1 MKQGKN
7 HGRNQKQRKD
17 KRAYL
22 LTGIAVSQKAMNEL
36 TRDVVQFC
44 NDDSLH
50 TFPITRRISAIAG
63 ENYLSH
69 KVFLK
74 IPVSSTLVAIMILQ
88 EVSALWMLSD
98 THSGHMSYAGF
109 FSKATQKLYAVNQI
123 EYLLSGSNRC
133 LIEDPALRLACE
145 PMPQKTMV
153 DKLDEEITRT
163 LLKDV
168 VLNPVNLS
176 DKNQL
181 QLVSSYFFSGTMPEI
196 SVLSQDGPYGCLR
209 TLLQS
214 RIENDDIELYLSD
227 EKAWL
232 EKKSQSLLQ
241 KEKRREVW
249 LEELTSARQKEAIL
263 EALNN
268 AQGHIWHT
276 IKRIMDAVRETKT
289 VTMEIE
295 KGGIRGEFRVSTSQF
310 SSEMDAN
317 MTGKC
322 SSLVILS
329 KDRGDAQALFAGDT
343 EKEFH
348 FTVRNIKKI
357 KYRNS
362 EVYNC
367 E

>member
-1 MKQGKN
+1 
-7 HGRNQKQRKD
+7 
-17 KRAYL
+17 
-22 LTGIAVSQKAMNEL
+22 
-36 TRDVVQFC
+36 
-44 NDDSLH
+44 
-50 TFPITRRISAIAG
+50 
-63 ENYLSH
+63 
-69 KVFLK
+69 
-74 IPVSSTLVAIMILQ
+74 
-88 EVSALWMLSD
+88 MLSD

-109 FSKATQKLYAVNQI
+109 FSKQTQKLYAVNRI
-123 EYLLSGSNRC
+123 EYLLSGSSRC
-133 LIEDPALRLACE
+133 LIEDPSLRLACE
-145 PMPQKTMV
+145 PMPQKAMV
-153 DKLDEEITRT
+153 DKLDEEITGI

-168 VLNPVNLS
+168 VLKPVNLS
-176 DKNQL
+176 DENQL

-241 KEKRREVW
+241 KEKRKEMW
-249 LEELTSARQKEAIL
+249 LKELTGAKQKEAIL

-268 AQGHIWHT
+268 AQGHIWHN
-276 IKRIMDAVRETKT
+276 IKQVIDAVRKTKT

-295 KGGIRGEFRVSTSQF
+295 KDGIRGEFRVNTSQF
-310 SSEMDAN
+310 LAEMNAS

-322 SSLVILS
+322 SSFAILS
-329 KDRGDAQALFAGDT
+329 KDRGIAQTLFAGYD

-348 FTVRNIKKI
+348 FTVQNIKKI